1 MILKCGVCVCVCVGR
16 AWTPINWP
24 LFRKVWGI
32 SRLAVEVFSGREL
45 LYSVEL
51 FGYMTDYIVE
61 A

>member
-1 MILKCGVCVCVCVGR
+1 MWCVCVCVGR